1 MMTVPGAGMQKPTL
15 EDIHIRSP
23 EDAHKV
29 FYAVQLGLLPEITRR
44 LDAQERKELR
54 SGNVYCWADKPAG
67 EVAVRAAS
75 SVAGSS
81 ASGGPQYEFSIER
94 WTEGLSWSA
103 SRIRE

>member
-1 MMTVPGAGMQKPTL
+1 MMTVPSAGMQRPTL
-15 EDIHIRSP
+15 EGIHIRSP

-44 LDAQERKELR
+44 LDAQERKQLK

-67 EVAVRAAS
+67 EVAMRAA
-75 SVAGSS
+75 AGGS
-81 ASGGPQYEFSIER
+81 GPQYEFSIER

>member
-1 MMTVPGAGMQKPTL
+1 MQQPTL
-15 EDIHIRSP
+15 TNIHIRSP

-44 LDAQERKELR
+44 LDAQERKQLA

-67 EVAVRAAS
+67 ETHTFEAGGSGQSTRAGLGMQ
-75 SVAGSS
+75 AGQPP
-81 ASGGPQYEFSIER
+81 AYEFTIER